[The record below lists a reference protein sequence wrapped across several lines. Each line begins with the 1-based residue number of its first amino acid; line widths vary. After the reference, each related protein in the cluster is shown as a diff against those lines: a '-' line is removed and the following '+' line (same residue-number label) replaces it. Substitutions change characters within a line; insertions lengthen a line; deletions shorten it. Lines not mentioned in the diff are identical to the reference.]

1 MINIRKAVQKDINR
15 ITQIYE
21 HILDEESAGRLTT
34 GWIRGVY
41 PNAKI
46 AADAVARGDMYV
58 YEDSGVILA
67 SAIINHQQVDVY
79 SQGSFIHEAPDDEIM
94 VIHTL
99 TVEPEASGKGIGRA
113 FVEFYENL
121 AIEKGCSVLRFDTNE
136 KNTGAR
142 ALYGRL
148 GYREAGIV
156 PCVFNGIPDVMLV
169 LFEKPLK
176 PCRRDCDG
184 DLNTVS

>member
-1 MINIRKAVQKDINR
+1 MINIRKALQADINR
-15 ITQIYE
+15 IAEIYE

-34 GWIRGVY
+34 GWIRGIY
-41 PNAKI
+41 PSAQT
-46 AADAVARGDMYV
+46 AADAVERGDMYV
-58 YEDSGVILA
+58 YEDEGEILA

-79 SQGSFIHEAPDDEIM
+79 SQGSFIYEATDDEIM

-99 TVEPEASGKGIGRA
+99 TVEPAASGRGIGRA
-113 FVEFYENL
+113 FVEFYEQL
-121 AIEKGCSVLRFDTNE
+121 AADEGCSVLRFDTNE

-142 ALYGRL
+142 ALYGKL

-169 LFEKPLK
+169 LFEKQI
-176 PCRRDCDG
+176 RR
-184 DLNTVS
+184 